1 MNEKQFFEN
10 LVADL
15 ERSGIEFYFEIN
27 HFGGET
33 LIEYNYSINRNLF
46 EKFKNDQFRSNFIF
60 KETESN
66 LDELQY
72 KGKLYDLLLYWIG
85 NIQIVKHLFY
95 KIKRF
100 CNENKY
106 NIYTYVNKQICKDNF
121 YEEILIEKAFDSSVI
136 IFESE
141 NRIVSISVN
150 WIC

>member
-1 MNEKQFFEN
+1 MNGIQFFEV

-15 ERSGIEFYFEIN
+15 ERSGIEFYFEII

-33 LIEYNYSINRNLF
+33 LIEYNYNVDRNLF
-46 EKFKNDQFRSNFIF
+46 EKFKNDQFRSKFIF
-60 KETESN
+60 KEMGSN
-66 LDELQY
+66 LEELEY
-72 KGKLYDLLLYWIG
+72 KGKLYDLLLTWIG
-85 NIQIVKHLFY
+85 NITIVKQLFY
-95 KIKRF
+95 RIKIF

-106 NIYTYVNKQICKDNF
+106 NIYTYVNKQVCRDNF
-121 YEEILIEKAFDSSVI
+121 YEEILLEKAFDSSAI

>member
-1 MNEKQFFEN
+1 MNGIQFFEA

-15 ERSGIEFYFEIN
+15 ERSGIEFYFEII

-33 LIEYNYSINRNLF
+33 LIEYDYNVDRNLF
-46 EKFKNDQFRSNFIF
+46 EKFKNDQFRSKFIF
-60 KETESN
+60 KEMGSN
-66 LDELQY
+66 LEELEY
-72 KGKLYDLLLYWIG
+72 KGKLYDLLLTWIG
-85 NIQIVKHLFY
+85 NITIVKQLFY
-95 KIKRF
+95 RIKIF

-106 NIYTYVNKQICKDNF
+106 NIYTYVNKQVCRDNF
-121 YEEILIEKAFDSSVI
+121 FEEILLEKAFDSSAI